1 MSCMWDSSGWR
12 VGARSWDKFGVVDR
26 GDFCGGQEVDGGV
39 CARRII

>member
-1 MSCMWDSSGWR
+1 MLVLGISLVLWI
-12 VGARSWDKFGVVDR
+12 R